1 MKEINFEKLLEKMGD
16 PELRVVVVDESFLQ

>member
-16 PELRVVVVDESFLQ
+16 PELRVVVVDKSVFQ